1 MSDELVE
8 EVARMIRDE
17 AGDIYWYVETNRRY
31 DFDAIARAAI
41 AVVIEW
47 CADAVNG
54 LAYGDAVEAI
64 RKLGERE

>member
-1 MSDELVE
+1 MTDLVE
-8 EVARMIRDE
+8 EVANILRSAAMSYDE
-17 AGDIYWYVETNRRY
+17 
-31 DFDAIARAAI
+31 DFGVVTIDDPEELARAAI

-64 RKLGERE
+64 RKLGESE